1 VDINKK
7 RILTGKISLRISV
20 GLFLVLLFFG
30 RPSYLFSDPLKL
42 PISVSFSFG
51 YFKPKEEAFK
61 DLYGNNK
68 FQLSFSM
75 RYILMKNL
83 SIYSGL
89 RYLSCNGET
98 KIAEPVFQEEKYNLK
113 FKMYS
118 IPLGFI
124 YSQPFKNIHPFLGG
138 GISYNIYREKWD
150 QFGISFEDKNLG
162 FFLIG
167 GVEYFISKKFSLLG
181 RTQFSSIPTKKGSK
195 LDENVNL
202 GGTEFSFGL
211 SFYF

>member
-1 VDINKK
+1 MNKK
-7 RILTGKISLRISV
+7 KILMRNISLRISV

-30 RPSYLFSDPLKL
+30 RPSYLLSDPFKL
-42 PISVSFSFG
+42 PVSISFSFG
-51 YFKPKEEAFK
+51 YFQPKEKAFK
-61 DLYGNNK
+61 DLYGSNK
-68 FQLSFSM
+68 FQLNFSM
-75 RYILMKNL
+75 RYVLMKNI

-98 KIAEPVFQEEKYNLK
+98 KIAGPEFQEEKYNLK
-113 FKMYS
+113 FTMYS

-162 FFLIG
+162 FFLIA

-181 RTQFSSIPTKKGSK
+181 RTQFSSIPTKQGSK

-202 GGTEFSFGL
+202 GGTELSLGL